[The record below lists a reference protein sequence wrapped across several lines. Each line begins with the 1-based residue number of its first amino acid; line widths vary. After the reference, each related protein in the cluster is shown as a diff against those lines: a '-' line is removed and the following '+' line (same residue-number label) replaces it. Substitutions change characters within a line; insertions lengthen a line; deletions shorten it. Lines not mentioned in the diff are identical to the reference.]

1 MATLRFRLGALLLG
15 AAMTLGMA
23 ACTHGAGSST
33 SAPLSGASST
43 APSTGPSTTP
53 SPASSPSAVP
63 PGSSTTPAAPPA
75 GQPTGHPTKGPL
87 EPDNPLDPRATLTL
101 TGTIHTTGACV
112 FLDTPSGRW
121 YLGAAPQTL
130 HDGASVTV
138 RGRRIAPPTKCAAN
152 HAVLV
157 QQVS

>member
-1 MATLRFRLGALLLG
+1 MATLRFRLGVLLLG

-23 ACTHGAGSST
+23 ACTNRNGSPGN
-33 SAPLSGASST
+33 A
-43 APSTGPSTTP
+43 TP
-53 SPASSPSAVP
+53 SPSPSASSLSPSPSAVP
-63 PGSSTTPAAPPA
+63 SSAIPPSA
-75 GQPTGHPTKGPL
+75 VPPSRRVLLSPPVGEPDGHPTKGPIDP
-87 EPDNPLDPRATLTL
+87 ENPQDPRATLTL

-112 FLDTPSGRW
+112 FLDTSSGRW
-121 YLGAAPQTL
+121 YLGSAPQTL